1 MFTVFKYPGTSIPT
15 VIPFPSPPGS
25 PAERSETA
33 AKRVELVDRVAT
45 MKATEL
51 KQITG
56 LASDKILV
64 DWINP
69 DADVGITHRIGMNVF
84 RRMREG
90 SRILQCDDVG
100 VVSLPWVQASFKALT
115 ELKKRWN
122 GPITMVWTLV
132 RVEGRSGENPELAA
146 AWRDLVSEGSPIER
160 IIIVQNF
167 EHLGSSPPEWNIDEP
182 IQVVYPSNLDDVVDQ
197 VAEAQRRDSS
207 AD

>member
-1 MFTVFKYPGTSIPT
+1 
-15 VIPFPSPPGS
+15 
-25 PAERSETA
+25 
-33 AKRVELVDRVAT
+33 

-56 LASDKILV
+56 LASDKIVV
-64 DWINP
+64 DWINR

-100 VVSLPWVQASFKALT
+100 VVSLPWVQASFEALT
-115 ELKKRWN
+115 ELKSRWN
-122 GPITMVWTLV
+122 GSITMVWTLV

-146 AWRDLVSEGSPIER
+146 AWRDMVSEGSPLER

-207 AD
+207 TD